1 MKRLTHFLLF
11 AMALSLL
18 CVSLSAC
25 SGKDGKVTVGF
36 NANNLLRP
44 PRLTGD
50 QAGVQKA
57 LSENIT
63 KKYTLKYPRSGDYR
77 SAVVY
82 QDLNGDG
89 LKEVLAFYKLDDESI
104 IHIMMLQCQIDQS
117 GQESWTCVS
126 DTPAPSSEIEFV
138 SFEDLDDDGLPEV
151 ITGWRSA
158 SPVDNQI
165 VVYSMQGNS
174 LTQRFSEKYTEVQ
187 VVDLDDDGVRELL
200 LISLDST
207 SLTASANLYKFQQ
220 HDDGNSS
227 FDLMGT
233 TPMDGYVSSGSS
245 SSPYASVTVG
255 ELRPGITA
263 VFVDGY
269 KNSTSSSSSFTSSI
283 TEVLYW
289 RQEDSQLVNLFFNAQ
304 NRTVE
309 ETLRPV
315 QMVSSDING
324 DGWIEI
330 PSVRELPGYEKKPES
345 DKLWL
350 TNWTRYN
357 GYQDEKQGFDKE
369 VALSCVMNK
378 TEGYYF
384 AFPDEWLGYV
394 TAQNQPGDRTL
405 TFYRWDSSSDPAQM
419 GEALL
424 HIRVVQSAQW
434 NANPPQGYFRVMS
447 KGDIVLAAQ
456 ITEAGQNDEDLG
468 LSENMVISSLSWF
481 NS

>member
-1 MKRLTHFLLF
+1 MKRLTRLLVF
-11 AMALSLL
+11 AVVLSLL
-18 CVSLSAC
+18 CASLSAC
-25 SGKDGKVTVGF
+25 SGKDGKVTAGF
-36 NANNLLRP
+36 NPNNLLRP

-57 LSENIT
+57 LSDNIS

-89 LKEVLAFYKLDDESI
+89 LDEVLAFYKLADESL
-104 IHIMMLQCQIDQS
+104 IHIMMLQCEIDEN
-117 GQESWTCVS
+117 GQESWSCVS
-126 DTPAPSSEIEFV
+126 DTPAPSSEMEFI
-138 SFEDLDDDGLPEV
+138 SFEDLDDDGRPEV

-158 SPVDNQI
+158 SPVENQI
-165 VVYSMQGNS
+165 VVHSMQGNS
-174 LTQRFSEKYTEVQ
+174 LSQRFSEKYTEAQ
-187 VVDLDDDGVRELL
+187 VVDLDDDGILELL

-207 SLTASANLYKFQQ
+207 TLTASANLYKLQKGS
-220 HDDGNSS
+220 DGKSS

-245 SSPYASVTVG
+245 NSPYASVAVG

-269 KNSTSSSSSFTSSI
+269 KSSTTSSASFTSSI

-304 NRTVE
+304 TQTVE
-309 ETLRPV
+309 ETYRPV

-330 PSVRELPGYEKKPES
+330 PSVRELPGYEKKPEA

-350 TNWTRYN
+350 TNWMHYN
-357 GYQDEKQGFDKE
+357 GYQDESQGFDKE

-378 TEGYYF
+378 AEGYYF
-384 AFPDEWLGYV
+384 SFPDEWLGYV

-405 TFYRWDSSSDPAQM
+405 TFYRWDSSSNPAQM
-419 GEALL
+419 GEPLL

-434 NANPPQGYFRVMS
+434 NASPPEGYFRVMS

-456 ITEAGQNDEDLG
+456 ITDAGLNDEELG